1 MAILVKEVTVPVID
15 CIEEAR
21 ELDAMVRDNAF
32 DHLDGE
38 RDAVNGALEAFA
50 VGYLRDASKEDLLN
64 SLNDLK
70 QLFSGRSFFK
80 RAVARVQAFRGKNA
94 AWKTFT
100 LETNTVEAPSDV
112 AA

>member
-1 MAILVKEVTVPVID
+1 MAILVKELNVPVID
-15 CIEEAR
+15 CINEAK
-21 ELDAMVRDNAF
+21 ELDTMVREGAF

-50 VGYLRDASKEDLLN
+50 VGYLRDASKDDLLD

-70 QLFSGRSFFK
+70 ALFAGRNFFK
-80 RAVARVQAFRGKNA
+80 RAVARVQAFRGKNK

-100 LETNTVEAPSDV
+100 LASDTTTAV